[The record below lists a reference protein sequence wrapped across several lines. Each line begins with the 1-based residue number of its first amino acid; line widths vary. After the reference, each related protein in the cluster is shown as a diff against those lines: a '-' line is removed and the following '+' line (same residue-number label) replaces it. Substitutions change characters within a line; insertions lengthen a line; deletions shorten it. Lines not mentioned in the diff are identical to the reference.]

1 MIDKV
6 KIDGIHFTY
15 SEGYLPTPR
24 CRKLRYRDASG
35 EASSEVTLLT
45 EPDKDAPIAFRFPEW
60 RLTQAM
66 GKEYYGDEK
75 DRVLKEIRLFNGKLY
90 ERDHNGNHFCH
101 GQGWYN
107 LDRFARHFRDFQRRY
122 SYELGKC
129 PDTLE
134 EYQEAIRLHA
144 ESVILMRHGENEIGV
159 WTECGEPRY
168 VYNTFGLGHNHGGT
182 GLFIEQYYNS
192 NVPNT
197 HYFNALERDRAIE
210 AAIDAAVR
218 RGDDQSIGGIRACE
232 EIEVL
237 IPDAVQVRPMRDHGE
252 GDKFQNLLNGLTE
265 CADSSVEAGLLV
277 LVAAG
282 KEISKDIIE
291 R

>member
-1 MIDKV
+1 MIDKI
-6 KIDGIHFTY
+6 KIDRIKFTY

-24 CRKLRYRDASG
+24 CRKLRYRDAAG
-35 EASSEVTLLT
+35 ETSAEVTLLT

-66 GKEYYGDEK
+66 GKDYWGEK
-75 DRVLKEIRLFNGKLY
+75 KERVKKEIRLFNGKLY
-90 ERDHNGNHFCH
+90 ERDHMGNHFCQ
-101 GQGWYN
+101 GQGWYD
-107 LDRFARHFRDFQRRY
+107 LDEFARHFQNFQRRY

-134 EYQEAIRLHA
+134 EYQEAIRFHA

-159 WTECGEPRY
+159 WIECGEPRY

-182 GLFIEQYYNS
+182 GLFIEQHYNS
-192 NVPNT
+192 NIPNT
-197 HYFNALERDRAIE
+197 HYYNALERDRAIE

-218 RGDDQSIGGIRACE
+218 RGDDQSVTGIRSCE

-252 GDKFQNLLNGLTE
+252 GDLFQNLLNELTAG
-265 CADSSVEAGLLV
+265 ADSAFEAGLLV
-277 LVAAG
+277 LAAAA
-282 KEISKDIIE
+282 KESGGNTNNV
-291 R
+291 